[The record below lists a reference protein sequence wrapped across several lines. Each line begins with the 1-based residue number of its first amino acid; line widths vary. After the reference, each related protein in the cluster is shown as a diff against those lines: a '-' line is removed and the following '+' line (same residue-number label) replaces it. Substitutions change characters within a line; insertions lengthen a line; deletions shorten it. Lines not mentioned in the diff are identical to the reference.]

1 LELSMAIK
9 DHKSLQDSRIL
20 LVEDDKSIR
29 LTVSETL
36 SSEGFRVSS
45 FKDGLSALDFIN
57 NDIKKDVDLIIL
69 DLMLPGLNGLELC
82 RKIRNDEDYTP
93 ILILSA
99 KDNESDRVLGLEVG
113 ADDYLTKPFGLNE
126 LIARSRALIRRSKRN
141 KKYIEK
147 SKTVLEFNH
156 IKMFLEECRVTSF
169 DKEITLSPKEFKLL
183 ELFMKNP
190 KRVWSRDLI
199 LEKIWEIDFIGDT
212 KTVDV
217 HVRWLREKLEEDPSA
232 PKFLKTVRGF
242 GYKFG

>member
-1 LELSMAIK
+1 M
-9 DHKSLQDSRIL
+9 
-20 LVEDDKSIR
+20 
-29 LTVSETL
+29 

-57 NDIKKDVDLIIL
+57 NDIQKDVDLIIL
-69 DLMLPGLNGLELC
+69 DLMLPGLNGLEFC
-82 RKIRNDEDYTP
+82 RKIRNEEDYSP

-126 LIARSRALIRRSKRN
+126 LIARSRALIRRSKRS

-183 ELFMKNP
+183 ELFLKNP

>member
-1 LELSMAIK
+1 MAIK

-169 DKEITLSPKEFKLL
+169 DREITLSPKEFKLL
-183 ELFMKNP
+183 ELFMKSP
-190 KRVWSRDLI
+190 KRVWSRDFI
-199 LEKIWEIDFIGDT
+199 LEKIWEIDFMGDT

-217 HVRWLREKLEEDPSA
+217 HVRWLREQLEEDPSA
-232 PKFLKTVRGF
+232 PKLLKTVRGF

>member
-1 LELSMAIK
+1 MAIK

-126 LIARSRALIRRSKRN
+126 LIARSRALIRRSNRSR
-141 KKYIEK
+141 KYIEK

-169 DKEITLSPKEFKLL
+169 DREITLSPKEFKLL
-183 ELFMKNP
+183 ELFLKNP

>member
-1 LELSMAIK
+1 MAIK

-113 ADDYLTKPFGLNE
+113 ADDYLTKPFGLSE

-169 DKEITLSPKEFKLL
+169 NKEITLSPKEFKLL

>member
-1 LELSMAIK
+1 MAIK

-141 KKYIEK
+141 KKYIEN

-183 ELFMKNP
+183 ELFLKNP

>member
-1 LELSMAIK
+1 MAIK

-29 LTVSETL
+29 LTVSESL
-36 SSEGFRVSS
+36 ISEGFKVSS

-57 NDIKKDVDLIIL
+57 NDIKKNVDLINL
-69 DLMLPGLNGLELC
+69 DLMFPALNVLELC

-141 KKYIEK
+141 KKYIEN

-169 DKEITLSPKEFKLL
+169 DREITLSPKEFKLL

>member
-1 LELSMAIK
+1 MAIK
-9 DHKSLQDSRIL
+9 DHKSLQDSKIL

-29 LTVSETL
+29 LTVGETL
-36 SSEGFRVSS
+36 NSEGFKVSS

-57 NDIKKDVDLIIL
+57 DSKNDVDLIIL
-69 DLMLPGLNGLELC
+69 DLMLPGLNGLEIC
-82 RKIRNDEDYTP
+82 RKIRNEENYTP

-147 SKTVLEFNH
+147 SKNVIEFNH
-156 IKMFLEECRVTSF
+156 IKMYLEECKVTSF
-169 DKEITLSPKEFKLL
+169 EREITLSPKEFKLL

-199 LEKIWEIDFIGDT
+199 LEEIWEIDFIGDT

>member
-1 LELSMAIK
+1 MAIK

-57 NDIKKDVDLIIL
+57 NDIKKDIDLIIL

-147 SKTVLEFNH
+147 SKTVIEFNH

>member
-1 LELSMAIK
+1 MAIK

-183 ELFMKNP
+183 ELFMKSP

-232 PKFLKTVRGF
+232 PKLLKTVRGF

>member
-1 LELSMAIK
+1 MAIK

-169 DKEITLSPKEFKLL
+169 DREITLSPKEFKLL

-217 HVRWLREKLEEDPSA
+217 HVRWFREKLEEDPSA

>member
-1 LELSMAIK
+1 MAIK

-36 SSEGFRVSS
+36 ISEGFKVSS

-113 ADDYLTKPFGLNE
+113 ADDYLTKPFGLSE

-169 DKEITLSPKEFKLL
+169 DREITLSPKEFKLL

>member
-1 LELSMAIK
+1 MAIK
-9 DHKSLQDSRIL
+9 DHKSLQNSLIL

-36 SSEGFRVSS
+36 SSEGFRVLS

-82 RKIRNDEDYTP
+82 RKIRNEEDYTP

-183 ELFMKNP
+183 ELFLQNP

>member
-1 LELSMAIK
+1 MAIK

-36 SSEGFRVSS
+36 ISEGFKVSS

-147 SKTVLEFNH
+147 SKTVIEFNH

-169 DKEITLSPKEFKLL
+169 NKEITLSPKEFKLL

>member
-1 LELSMAIK
+1 MAIK
-9 DHKSLQDSRIL
+9 YHKSLQDSRIL

-169 DKEITLSPKEFKLL
+169 DREITLSPKEFKLL

>member
-1 LELSMAIK
+1 MAIK

-126 LIARSRALIRRSKRN
+126 LIARSRALIRRSKRD

-169 DKEITLSPKEFKLL
+169 DREITLSPKEFKLL

>member
-1 LELSMAIK
+1 MAIK

-57 NDIKKDVDLIIL
+57 NDNKKDVDLIIL

-141 KKYIEK
+141 RKYIEK

-169 DKEITLSPKEFKLL
+169 DREITLSPKEFKLL

>member
-1 LELSMAIK
+1 MAIK

-36 SSEGFRVSS
+36 ISEGFKVSS
-45 FKDGLSALDFIN
+45 FKDGLSALDFLN

-141 KKYIEK
+141 KKYIEN

-169 DKEITLSPKEFKLL
+169 DREITLSPKEFKLL

>member
-1 LELSMAIK
+1 MAIK

-36 SSEGFRVSS
+36 ISEGFKVSS

-169 DKEITLSPKEFKLL
+169 DREITLSPKEFKLL

-217 HVRWLREKLEEDPSA
+217 HVRWLREKLEEDPSY

>member
-1 LELSMAIK
+1 M
-9 DHKSLQDSRIL
+9 
-20 LVEDDKSIR
+20 
-29 LTVSETL
+29 
-36 SSEGFRVSS
+36 SSEGFKVSS

-113 ADDYLTKPFGLNE
+113 ADDYLIKPFGLNE

-183 ELFMKNP
+183 ELFLKNP

>member
-1 LELSMAIK
+1 MAIK

-169 DKEITLSPKEFKLL
+169 DREIILSPKEFKLL

>member
-1 LELSMAIK
+1 MAIK

-126 LIARSRALIRRSKRN
+126 LIARSRALIRRSKRD

-147 SKTVLEFNH
+147 SKTVIEFNH

>member
-1 LELSMAIK
+1 MAIK

-141 KKYIEK
+141 KKYVEK

-169 DKEITLSPKEFKLL
+169 DREITLSPKEFKLL
-183 ELFMKNP
+183 ELFLKNP

>member
-1 LELSMAIK
+1 MAIK
-9 DHKSLQDSRIL
+9 DHKSLQDSKIL

-141 KKYIEK
+141 KKYIEN

-183 ELFMKNP
+183 ELFLKNP

>member
-1 LELSMAIK
+1 MELSMAIK

>member
-1 LELSMAIK
+1 MAIK

-20 LVEDDKSIR
+20 LVEDDRSIR

-169 DKEITLSPKEFKLL
+169 DREITLSPKEFKLL

>member
-1 LELSMAIK
+1 MAIK
-9 DHKSLQDSRIL
+9 DHKSLQDSKIL

-36 SSEGFRVSS
+36 SSEGFRVLS

-82 RKIRNDEDYTP
+82 RKIRNEEDYTP

-99 KDNESDRVLGLEVG
+99 KDNESDRVLGLEIG

-169 DKEITLSPKEFKLL
+169 DKDITLSPKEFKLL
-183 ELFMKNP
+183 ELFLKNP

>member
-1 LELSMAIK
+1 MAIK

-45 FKDGLSALDFIN
+45 FKDGLSALDFFN
-57 NDIKKDVDLIIL
+57 NDIKKDLDLIIL

-183 ELFMKNP
+183 ELFLKNP

-232 PKFLKTVRGF
+232 PKILKTVRGF

>member
-1 LELSMAIK
+1 MAIT

-169 DKEITLSPKEFKLL
+169 DREITLSPKEFKLL

>member
-1 LELSMAIK
+1 MAIK
-9 DHKSLQDSRIL
+9 EHKSLQDSRIL

-45 FKDGLSALDFIN
+45 FKDGLSALDFFN
-57 NDIKKDVDLIIL
+57 NDIKKDLDLIIL

-141 KKYIEK
+141 KKSLEN
-147 SKTVLEFNH
+147 SKTVIEFNH

-169 DKEITLSPKEFKLL
+169 DREITLSPKEFKLL

>member
-1 LELSMAIK
+1 MAIK

-36 SSEGFRVSS
+36 SSEGFRVLS

-183 ELFMKNP
+183 ELFLKNP

>member
-1 LELSMAIK
+1 MAIK

-36 SSEGFRVSS
+36 SSEGFRVLS

-113 ADDYLTKPFGLNE
+113 ADDYLTKPFGLSE

-141 KKYIEK
+141 RKYIEK

-169 DKEITLSPKEFKLL
+169 DREITLSPKEFKLL

>member
-1 LELSMAIK
+1 MAIK

-169 DKEITLSPKEFKLL
+169 DREITLSPKEFKLL
-183 ELFMKNP
+183 ELLMKNP